1 MEASAKDGEGAGR
14 GPCGLRN
21 SELGPRPHDVLFAF
35 KKDFIQF
42 LSAIKRTAPWT
53 TVVEVTMRSI
63 GSECVSFVDV
73 HDPQSHLVTW
83 LVFERNIWNQ
93 YAYVPLFHIFS
104 CNTVPEMDA
113 RIEWHP

>member
-42 LSAIKRTAPWT
+42 LSAIKRTAPWAI
-53 TVVEVTMRSI
+53 VIEVTVRAIS
-63 GSECVSFVDV
+63 SERVSFVDI
-73 HDPQSHLVTW
+73 HDS
-83 LVFERNIWNQ
+83 
-93 YAYVPLFHIFS
+93 
-104 CNTVPEMDA
+104 
-113 RIEWHP
+113 